1 MEHPSSFYVEC
12 EALKSIRHRNLVRV
26 IGLCSTFDT
35 SGFEFKA
42 LFFAGMNSK
51 HLFLSLDQMATL
63 KSGSIQNDFGLA
75 KFLQNNIIS
84 LGDASST
91 TRLRGS
97 IGYIAP
103 EYGLGCKISIE
114 DDVYSYGIIVPEI
127 IIGKRPNFTALAP
140 TLTYHHEGE
149 DPNHAVVEMQ
159 TSIELAK
166 LGLKCTEP
174 SPKDRST
181 MCDVYAEIIFTSKRN
196 IMQSSTGEE
205 DDTIVDNELKMN
217 QIATMRIP
225 ALQ

>member
-42 LFFAGMNSK
+42 LFFCGDEFKALVLEFRSNGNLEVWINPKVRSQSPPK
-51 HLFLSLDQMATL
+51 LLRVAADIATALDYLHNRCTPPLVHCDL
-63 KSGSIQNDFGLA
+63 KPSNILLNDESFSDFGLA

-103 EYGLGCKISIE
+103 EPLLSP
-114 DDVYSYGIIVPEI
+114 IIM
-127 IIGKRPNFTALAP
+127 K
-140 TLTYHHEGE
+140 
-149 DPNHAVVEMQ
+149 
-159 TSIELAK
+159 
-166 LGLKCTEP
+166 
-174 SPKDRST
+174 
-181 MCDVYAEIIFTSKRN
+181 
-196 IMQSSTGEE
+196 E

>member
-42 LFFAGMNSK
+42 LWINPKVRSQSPPKLLRVAADIATA
-51 HLFLSLDQMATL
+51 LDYLHNRCTPPLVHCDL
-63 KSGSIQNDFGLA
+63 KPSNILLNDESFSDFGLA

-84 LGDASST
+84 LGDASRT

-127 IIGKRPNFTALAP
+127 IIGKRPNFTALWS
-140 TLTYHHEGE
+140 E

-181 MCDVYAEIIFTSKRN
+181 MCD
-196 IMQSSTGEE
+196 E